1 MIIRA
6 QNSFSFVNFDHVKI
20 IQINPFDEKFRI
32 EAKLEKADDIFGT
45 YLAGYKDRKQAM
57 CEMQRLYQAYEDGE
71 KTFMFKSDET
81 EPETETENDGSG
93 KTV

>member
-6 QNSFSFVNFDHVKI
+6 QNSFNFVNFDHVKI
-20 IQINPFDEKFRI
+20 MQINQFDEKFRI

-57 CEMQRLYQAYEDGE
+57 REMQRLYQAYEDGE

-81 EPETETENDGSG
+81 EPETENDGSG
-93 KTV
+93 KEI

>member
-20 IQINPFDEKFRI
+20 MQINPFDEKFRI
-32 EAKLEKADDIFGT
+32 EAKMEKADDIFGT
-45 YLAGYKDRKQAM
+45 YLAEYRDRKQAM
-57 CEMQRLYQAYEDGE
+57 REMQRLYQAYEDGE

-81 EPETETENDGSG
+81 EPEPETEKNGSG
-93 KTV
+93 KEV

>member
-20 IQINPFDEKFRI
+20 IQINQFDEKFRI
-32 EAKLEKADDIFGT
+32 EAKMEKADDIFGT
-45 YLAGYKDRKQAM
+45 YLAEYRDRKQAM
-57 CEMQRLYQAYEDGE
+57 REMQRLYQAYEDGE

-81 EPETETENDGSG
+81 ELETEKNGSG
-93 KTV
+93 KEV